1 MNSGGV
7 EVCAIV
13 PIDRDS
19 HSILVLDTKNRQKP
33 MVSSSFHEGIMNA
46 ELLTTEEAEPTE
58 YVMPILDPELP
69 LDNPDEPWLDMLAV
83 SRR

>member
-1 MNSGGV
+1 
-7 EVCAIV
+7 
-13 PIDRDS
+13 
-19 HSILVLDTKNRQKP
+19 